1 MSSGS
6 TQYTVFVNDEPRQV
20 SEMTTVLDIMD
31 TLKLV
36 EIKGVAV
43 ALNSSVISKNEWQAK
58 NLIQGDR
65 ILIIRATQGG

>member
-1 MSSGS
+1 
-6 TQYTVFVNDEPRQV
+6 
-20 SEMTTVLDIMD
+20 MD